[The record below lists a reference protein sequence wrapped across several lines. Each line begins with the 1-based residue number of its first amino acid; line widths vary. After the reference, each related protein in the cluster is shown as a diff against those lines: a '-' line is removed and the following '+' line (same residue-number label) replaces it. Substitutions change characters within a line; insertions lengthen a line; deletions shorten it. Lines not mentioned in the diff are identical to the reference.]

1 MPRSVGVGTV
11 DTIQQRARFF
21 GYKKGYL
28 GYCRVYLDTDTINA
42 YRSYVEHEAD
52 LRDSLTRNN
61 LANRHLDDWEREVVL
76 ERAYQLAR
84 KNIFS
89 NEFDRYDWHNDWF
102 RITAP
107 HDLTNIIESNRR
119 VTQEFIKKNESFFR
133 EDDGHIRRTEEQKH
147 LICEMSLGKVYNHF
161 LMKLK
166 FTRDSDSEAFTILKN
181 VIVRYL
187 DEGSNSNATIYLMRK
202 GESRL
207 RQLTRKDEIQQLF
220 QGKNPRTGVVIYPG
234 DAEIKNFTNLTIQI
248 HNLNLLNKETG
259 ELFQNVYSIAVWIP
273 DAMGTSVIRLGDSL
287 SGI

>member
-1 MPRSVGVGTV
+1 MKHPDFLGT
-11 DTIQQRARFF
+11 
-21 GYKKGYL
+21 KKDIWDIVASIL
-28 GYCRVYLDTDTINA
+28 TRTQLMHIEVT
-42 YRSYVEHEAD
+42 VEHEAD

-119 VTQEFIKKNESFFR
+119 VTQEFIKKNENFFR
-133 EDDGHIRRTEEQKH
+133 EDDGHSKRTEEQKH
-147 LICEMSLGKVYNHF
+147 LICEMSLGKVYHHF

-187 DEGSNSNATIYLMRK
+187 DEGSNSNATIYLMKK
-202 GESRL
+202 GQSRL

-234 DAEIKNFTNLTIQI
+234 DSEIKNLTNLTIQI

-259 ELFQNVYSIAVWIP
+259 ESFQNVYSIAVWIP
-273 DAMGTSVIRLGDSL
+273 DEMGKSIIRLGDSL
-287 SGI
+287 NGI